1 LVSGTGWWW
10 LWRLLELKATS
21 PVDPHRWTVAFC
33 LAALAL
39 PMSGATLASWRYLKN
54 GWRR

>member
-1 LVSGTGWWW
+1 M
-10 LWRLLELKATS
+10 KATS
-21 PVDPHRWTVAFC
+21 PIDPHRWPVAFW